1 MPLLPVGRCRSCDA
15 PVSYFARVCP
25 HCGAANLPNPVAI
38 VAGLGA
44 VLVLGGAITLAVLLV
59 RGKAPGSAPNA
70 ATQSPAPGQG
80 ADSKED
86 YGWIVQAMAD
96 CEEEAKI
103 KPDIMNFLI
112 VPVATTGVA
121 VPGWSP
127 GVISGIGDSGALLNS
142 TDTLVGLRNRVFKL
156 YAKPLTFAIR
166 DPVTKTVY
174 KWKPATGV
182 TALQSRDI
190 GSASLTLGFE
200 IPEAGNEVEWGPT
213 IDLKKGTCYWI
224 MALIQPRP
232 KPSPG

>member
-1 MPLLPVGRCRSCDA
+1 
-15 PVSYFARVCP
+15 
-25 HCGAANLPNPVAI
+25 
-38 VAGLGA
+38 
-44 VLVLGGAITLAVLLV
+44 
-59 RGKAPGSAPNA
+59 
-70 ATQSPAPGQG
+70 
-80 ADSKED
+80 
-86 YGWIVQAMAD
+86 MAD

-103 KPDIMNFLI
+103 KPGIMYFLI

-156 YAKPLTFAIR
+156 YAKPLTFAIS
-166 DPVTKTVY
+166 DPATKTVY

-213 IDLKKGTCYWI
+213 IELKKGNCYWI